1 MTIIVVLIV
10 TIFSMVKI
18 ALEENEEDK
27 NVSTKKTGNT
37 KKSGK

>member
-27 NVSTKKTGNT
+27 NGSTKKTGNT

>member
-1 MTIIVVLIV
+1 MFLIVVIIV

-27 NVSTKKTGNT
+27 NGSTKKAGNSKKTG
-37 KKSGK
+37 K